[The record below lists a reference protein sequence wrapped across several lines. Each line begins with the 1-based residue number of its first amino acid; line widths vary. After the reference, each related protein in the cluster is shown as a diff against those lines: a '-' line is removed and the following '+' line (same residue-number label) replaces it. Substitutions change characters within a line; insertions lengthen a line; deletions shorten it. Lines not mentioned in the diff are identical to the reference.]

1 MSFHDNF
8 KIEEVKYQ
16 KKHIRQCRAAEAGVL
31 PTHPFRMYLVGA
43 SGSGKTN
50 LILNLLTRDAMYK
63 GYFGPK
69 RTIVISPTARNLD
82 ASYMALELP
91 EKNYFPCSEE
101 VLDRVFDLAKD
112 AKNKDK
118 SEPCLIILD
127 DIISN
132 KKFCNSKSLK
142 KLMVMGRH
150 YNLSCMVL
158 SQAYHRIPKT
168 LRLNFSCI
176 IYFKGSN
183 KEIDTIVDDFC
194 PAGYTKKQFI
204 KKINQATAD
213 KYSFLFIDLNRTIEN
228 GRYRKNLTY
237 KII

>member
-1 MSFHDNF
+1 MFHENF
-8 KIEEVKYQ
+8 KIHEVKY
-16 KKHIRQCRAAEAGVL
+16 KKPVIKQCMAASAGVL
-31 PTHPFRMYLVGA
+31 PEHPFRMYLVGA

-63 GYFGPK
+63 DYFGSK
-69 RTIVISPTARNLD
+69 RTVVVSPTARHLD
-82 ASYMALELP
+82 ASYQALGLP

-101 VLDRVFDLAKD
+101 VLDRFFEIAKD
-112 AKNKDK
+112 AKDK
-118 SEPCLIILD
+118 KNTMPGLIILD

-132 KKFCNSKSLK
+132 TKFCNSKSLK
-142 KLMVMGRH
+142 KLLVMGRH
-150 YNLSCMVL
+150 YNLSCMIL

-194 PAGYTKKQFI
+194 PAGYTKKQFVS
-204 KKINQATAD
+204 KINQATEE
-213 KYSFLFIDLNRTIEN
+213 KYSFLFIDLNRTLSE
-228 GRYRKNLTY
+228 GRYRKNLTI
-237 KII
+237 KLI